1 METMLHLGNDSG
13 DHYCPL
19 PDDFDYEIYAHKP
32 GHIQVV
38 NLLKEIE
45 RVLVENNQHL
55 EHVITVI
62 DRRYN
67 VTMPFSLAKTDCD
80 RDFNLTD
87 NPGYEEHEVDNDYPI
102 LNPHVVFLL
111 NQGQFI
117 DVHIDHQFNY
127 DGGRQLFSLRYNDFR
142 PSSRLDKENHP

>member
-1 METMLHLGNDSG
+1 METMLELGNDSG

-19 PDDFDYEIYAHKP
+19 PDDIGFERQAHKP
-32 GHIQVV
+32 SHIQVV

-45 RVLVENNQHL
+45 RVLIENGQHL

-80 RDFNLTD
+80 RYFNLND
-87 NPGYEEHEVDNDYPI
+87 NPGYEDGEVDNDHPI

-117 DVHIDHQFNY
+117 DVQIDHQSNY
-127 DGGRQLFSLRYNDFR
+127 DGGRQLFSLRYNDFS
-142 PSSRLDKENHP
+142 PCSRLDEEDHP